1 MAFYK
6 RECPESR
13 GDEFDHWGSSIWYFE
28 TRENGMPIKQIE
40 IYSNGKVLKY
50 DEANPEDKYG
60 FLGDQELDLDEFKEF
75 TISKDEFESIW
86 NK

>member
-1 MAFYK
+1 
-6 RECPESR
+6 
-13 GDEFDHWGSSIWYFE
+13 
-28 TRENGMPIKQIE
+28 MPIKQIE